1 MLAGRST
8 AKRNTTGGHT
18 MPSSAAVA
26 TNHNT
31 IQHSQQRHHTY
42 ESEEEEEEE
51 EEGKGIRAA
60 TGPVPPSALPI
71 PWRPEVPPGGARIHE
86 AQRTASG
93 TDADASYRRCGPAR
107 EATSR
112 RGQEEHPDYGE
123 VLHLLHALRYLVS
136 ESATPLVDH
145 LIARFIDLMRR
156 DR

>member
-1 MLAGRST
+1 
-8 AKRNTTGGHT
+8 

-26 TNHNT
+26 TNHYT

-42 ESEEEEEEE
+42 ESEEEAEEE

-71 PWRPEVPPGGARIHE
+71 PWRPEVPSGGARIHG
-86 AQRTASG
+86 ARRTAVG
-93 TDADASYRRCGPAR
+93 TDAGASYSCGPAR

-123 VLHLLHALRYLVS
+123 VLYLLHALRYLVS
-136 ESATPLVDH
+136 GSATPLVDH
-145 LIARFIDLMRR
+145 LIARLLDLTKR